1 MADFYKLDL
10 GEGSTLVF
18 LEGDITRQDTDA
30 VVNAANSTLMGG
42 GGVDGAIHRAGGPA
56 ILEECKK
63 IVAAQGHLPPGE
75 AVSTTGGRLTAAF
88 VIHTVGPIWRGGM
101 QGEPAL
107 LANAYRNSLRLA
119 DRLGLHNLAFPA
131 ISTGVYGYPIAQAAQ
146 TAIEV
151 AIDTLVGS
159 RNVREVRFVLFDR
172 TTLDTFLEAARS
184 IAERRRADWRLDHV
198 TQPQQT

>member
-10 GEGSTLVF
+10 GEGSALVF
-18 LEGDITRQDTDA
+18 LQGDITRQDADA
-30 VVNAANSTLMGG
+30 IVNTANSTLMGG

-75 AVSTTGGRLTAAF
+75 AVSTTGGRMAAAF

-101 QGEPAL
+101 HGEPAL

-131 ISTGVYGYPIAQAAQ
+131 ISTGVYSYPVAEAAQ

-151 AIDTLVGS
+151 TIDTLVEARS
-159 RNVREVRFVLFDR
+159 IREVRFVLFDR
-172 TTLDTFLEAARS
+172 STLDTFLQAARS
-184 IAERRRADWRLDHV
+184 VAERRRADWRLDHI
-198 TQPQQT
+198 TSPQQT